1 MDKLKIMR
9 KLDEILPDKW
19 RISEMDEKCDLV
31 KVVCPIGERYGGKD
45 FEKTISMIE
54 KAINANYDGGGAM
67 IGGSEYD
74 NYFYL
79 KREKK
84 AKKTT
89 KKSTKKTTK
98 KVATK
103 KVKKQ

>member
-45 FEKTISMIE
+45 FEKTKKRQE
-54 KAINANYDGGGAM
+54 
-67 IGGSEYD
+67 D
-74 NYFYL
+74 NQENNNQENQEGKL
-79 KREKK
+79 E
-84 AKKTT
+84 
-89 KKSTKKTTK
+89 
-98 KVATK
+98 
-103 KVKKQ
+103 